1 MTAHQ
6 FFESIQDLSLFT
18 ALRESGLPYP
28 IVLSLHLTTL
38 AIFGGLIL
46 VSDLRLLGVAFKN
59 IPVSEII
66 SRTRPWKRL
75 GFVLMVTWGVL
86 LGGAKIATY
95 YDNPYFQIKMTL
107 LLLLLPLHAIIF
119 KPRVY
124 DNPTKFDGLPK
135 MPAVAKTAACF
146 SLVIWLGIMSMG
158 RWIAYYDRPEDH
170 PRRPG
175 SHGVASSLT
184 PGQPPSPRSRPEPG
198 LQAMR
203 PLAQLSSRDSGG
215 R

>member
-6 FFESIQDLSLFT
+6 FFESIQNLSLFT

-46 VSDLRLLGVAFKN
+46 VSDLRLLGFAFKN
-59 IPVSEII
+59 VPVSEVLL
-66 SRTRPWKRL
+66 RTRLWKRV

-95 YDNPYFQIKMTL
+95 YDNPYFQIKMAL
-107 LLLLLPLHAIIF
+107 LWLLVPLHAIIF

-124 DNPTKFDGLPK
+124 DNPAKFDGLTK
-135 MPAVAKTAACF
+135 MPGVARAAAYM
-146 SLVIWLGIMSMG
+146 SLALWLGIMSMG

-175 SHGVASSLT
+175 RAAFI
-184 PGQPPSPRSRPEPG
+184 PG
-198 LQAMR
+198 LR
-203 PLAQLSSRDSGG
+203 PSLRFRAGLDLPAARPPAPPTSPGSGG